1 MSNATL
7 AKEIVN
13 KVGGKGNIISLVHC
27 ATRLRFKLKNKKN
40 ADKKAIEEMDG
51 VMTVVE
57 SGGQFQ
63 VVIGSEVSNVYKEI
77 VNIAGLN
84 NDSDSKGG
92 VEEKT
97 SIVSKIFEFISGSF
111 SPLIPALAGAGM
123 LKALLTVMTSFGW
136 LSPESGTYAI
146 LSAAGNAILYFLP
159 VMLGF
164 TCSKALGANAIV
176 GATIG
181 AALLEPNF
189 TGLMAAGQSTDFMG
203 ITVVLMDYSSSVF
216 PIFIA
221 IAIYALFEK
230 GLKKIVHK
238 DLQIFLVPML
248 SLMVMVPLTVMTFG
262 PFGVNVGNVLA
273 SGITFISSK
282 SSILAGAV
290 LGGCWL
296 FLVIFGLHWA
306 TIPLV
311 LGNIAAGG
319 DPIVGMAA
327 GAAFA
332 TVGLALGILI
342 KSKDKKIKALA
353 GSTLLP
359 GLLAGV
365 NEPIIYGLMLPF
377 RRTIAY
383 VVIGGAIGG
392 MINGVLGV
400 KQITF
405 AIPSILA
412 TASFSPVPSFLI
424 GISASVIITALL
436 TIIFGYENKGGKA
449 EKPKEKEACNK
460 DIIVSPMEGEIVELC
475 NIEDPVFRTET
486 MGKGIAIE
494 PIKGEALSPVDGTIT
509 ALFPTGHA
517 IGITSN
523 KGVEVLIHI
532 GMNTTQLEG
541 KYFETL
547 VKSGDKVKQGDLLVK
562 FDIKKIKEEG
572 YKVTTP
578 IIITNTENYLDV
590 VAASDKK
597 TVKDGENLLVVLG

>member
-1 MSNATL
+1 MSNTTL

-13 KVGGKGNIISLVHC
+13 KVGGKENIVSLVHC

-40 ADKKAIEEMDG
+40 ADRKSIEEMEG

-63 VVIGSEVSNVYKEI
+63 VVIGNEVSNIYKEI
-77 VNIAGLN
+77 VKIADLN
-84 NDSDSKGG
+84 NEVDSKGG

-97 SIVSKIFEFISGSF
+97 SVVSKIFEFISGSF

-136 LSPESGTYAI
+136 LSTETGTYAI
-146 LSAAGNAILYFLP
+146 LSAAGNSIFYFLP

-164 TCSKALGANAIV
+164 TCARALGANVIV

-189 TGLMAAGQSTDFMG
+189 TGLMAAGQNTDFMG
-203 ITVVLMDYSSSVF
+203 MTVVLMDYSSSVF

-238 DLQIFLVPML
+238 DLQLFLIPML

-306 TIPLV
+306 TVPLV

-319 DPIVGMAA
+319 DPIIAMAA
-327 GAAFA
+327 GAPFA
-332 TVGLALGILI
+332 TVGLALGILV
-342 KSKDKKIKALA
+342 KAKDKKIKALA

-383 VVIGGAIGG
+383 VVIGGAVGG
-392 MINGVLGV
+392 VINGVLGV

-405 AIPSILA
+405 ALPSILA
-412 TASFSPVPSFLI
+412 TASFSPVSSFLI
-424 GISASVIITALL
+424 GISASVIVTALL
-436 TIIFGYENKGGKA
+436 TIILGYENKSG
-449 EKPKEKEACNK
+449 EVKEIIENKTCNK
-460 DIIVSPMEGEIVELC
+460 NIIASPIEGEIVELC
-475 NIEDPVFRTET
+475 NIEDPVFSTET
-486 MGKGIAIE
+486 MGKGVAIE
-494 PIKGEALSPVDGTIT
+494 PIKGEVLSPVDGTIT

-517 IGITSN
+517 VGITSN
-523 KGVEVLIHI
+523 KGVEILIHI
-532 GMNTTQLEG
+532 GMDTTQLDG

-562 FDIKKIKEEG
+562 FDIQKIKEEG

-578 IIITNTENYLDV
+578 VIITNTQNYLDV
-590 VAASDKK
+590 VSTAENN
-597 TVKDGENLLVVLG
+597 TVQSGEDLLVVLG